1 MAHRIGLALFCM
13 FTLSGCYTQ
22 IRPPE
27 YVTDDLVESGSPV
40 DTTVVRIYKYH
51 VYDHFD
57 QGAWGTSPFFD
68 PRWAEYP
75 IRSRRGLNWRY
86 SWWTAVYGPWWR
98 GWMRQRLAHGRG
110 YYPTVRYRWIETDPI
125 ELPEPHLRLRHS
137 GLRGGDPLSAGTV
150 RKGRGTKKTTRV
162 RRAPSVGTTRANPK
176 PEKSGSASGTASKP
190 RDSGSS
196 KPSSQKEEKK
206 QEEKR
211 EEKREKQRRR
221 GGMR

>member
-1 MAHRIGLALFCM
+1 MAHRIWIVLVCL

-27 YVTDDLVESGSPV
+27 YMSDDPVESVPAV

-51 VYDHFD
+51 VYDQF
-57 QGAWGTSPFFD
+57 GTESWGISPFFD

-86 SWWTAVYGPWWR
+86 SWWTAADGPWWG

-150 RKGRGTKKTTRV
+150 RKGRGTQKTARV
-162 RRAPSVGTTRANPK
+162 RGAPSAGTTRANPK
-176 PEKSGSASGTASKP
+176 PEKSGSAPRNSTKP
-190 RDSGSS
+190 RDSGGGQ
-196 KPSSQKEEKK
+196 PSSRKEEEKH
-206 QEEKR
+206 EEKR